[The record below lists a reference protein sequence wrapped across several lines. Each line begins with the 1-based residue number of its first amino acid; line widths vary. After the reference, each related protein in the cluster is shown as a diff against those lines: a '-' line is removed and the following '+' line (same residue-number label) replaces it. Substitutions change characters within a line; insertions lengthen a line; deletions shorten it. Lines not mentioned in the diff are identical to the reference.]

1 MYEITLNFTY
11 TLKIDWLKI
20 IEGLYFAF
28 LSKIKVL
35 LKKMQY
41 GTSWGTKTLFLH
53 KILQQLKKGIE
64 SLPQTLII

>member
-28 LSKIKVL
+28 LSKVL
-35 LKKMQY
+35 LKKNAIWYVSRYENDIFAQDSP
-41 GTSWGTKTLFLH
+41 TIK
-53 KILQQLKKGIE
+53 E
-64 SLPQTLII
+64 RN

>member
-41 GTSWGTKTLFLH
+41 GTS
-53 KILQQLKKGIE
+53 
-64 SLPQTLII
+64 

>member
-28 LSKIKVL
+28 LSKVL

-41 GTSWGTKTLFLH
+41 GTS
-53 KILQQLKKGIE
+53 
-64 SLPQTLII
+64 

>member
-28 LSKIKVL
+28 LSKVL
-35 LKKMQY
+35 LKKNAIWY
-41 GTSWGTKTLFLH
+41 VLRYENVIFAHDSPTIK
-53 KILQQLKKGIE
+53 E
-64 SLPQTLII
+64 RN